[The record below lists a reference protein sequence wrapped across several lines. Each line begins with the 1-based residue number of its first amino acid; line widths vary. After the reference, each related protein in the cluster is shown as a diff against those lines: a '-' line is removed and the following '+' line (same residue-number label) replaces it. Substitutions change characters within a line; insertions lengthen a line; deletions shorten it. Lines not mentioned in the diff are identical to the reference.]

1 MRGRPFSRAM
11 KAALILNPRAG
22 RMAQMGAPRAAIE
35 AAMRAAGFVPIPV
48 PDGSLDAQWG
58 VAQGAEAVFICGGD
72 GTLRGFAARLMQAG
86 LPVAPLPGG
95 TMNRVCARM
104 GLPDDP
110 VAAAALYRPG
120 PAEPL
125 AVALL
130 NGEPLLYQSL
140 VGRPARMLR
149 FREMQR
155 DGGSWWP
162 LLQAMLRALFRA
174 PWRDVTVP
182 VGGQSRA
189 TGLAAVV
196 TLPAPGEE
204 PALHLQLVRA
214 RGPLARL
221 RQGWA
226 WFRGR
231 LGEDSAVLTLHAPRF
246 VVHGRA
252 RRMRVSLDGE
262 TRTMAPPLRY
272 RLRHAGLR
280 VLPRA

>member
-1 MRGRPFSRAM
+1 M
-11 KAALILNPRAG
+11 KAALILNTRAG
-22 RMAQMGAPRAAIE
+22 RLAQMEAPRAAIE
-35 AAMRAAGFVPIPV
+35 AAMRAGGFDPLPL
-48 PDGSLDAQWG
+48 PDGDLDAQWAA
-58 VAQGAEAVFICGGD
+58 AQGAEAVFICGGD
-72 GTLRGFAARLMQAG
+72 GTLRGFAKRLMAAG
-86 LPVAPLPGG
+86 LPFAPLPGG
-95 TMNRVCARM
+95 TMNRVCTRL

-120 PAEPL
+120 PPEPM
-125 AVALL
+125 AAALL

-140 VGRPARMLR
+140 IGRPARMLR

-155 DGGSWWP
+155 EGGSWWP
-162 LLQAMLRALFRA
+162 LLKAGLRVLFRA

-182 VGGQSRA
+182 VGPDSRA

-196 TLPAPGEE
+196 TLPEPGEA
-204 PALHLQLVRA
+204 PALTMQLVRA
-214 RGPLARL
+214 LGPLARL
-221 RQGWA
+221 RQAWA

-231 LGEDSAVLTLHAPRF
+231 LGEDSGVVTLHAPRF

-262 TRTMAPPLRY
+262 MRTVAPPLRY
-272 RLRHAGLR
+272 RLKPGALR